1 MFYRFCRP
9 IMTKPKPAAKAE
21 APQAKGGEQADEG
34 KSEPE
39 QPASAE
45 AMETENPAEGST

>member
-1 MFYRFCRP
+1 
-9 IMTKPKPAAKAE
+9 MTKPKPAAKAE
-21 APQAKGGEQADEG
+21 APQAKGGEQGDEG

-45 AMETENPAEGST
+45 PMETENPAEGST